1 MLEVI
6 SSGALRSDLELMR
19 RHAKPVLAAVESALG
34 MRGWTRA
41 DADCQPC
48 NMMRCHALSYRW
60 GLCSVSREMISSM
73 NALTEY
79 ALTFKRTEVHTH
91 TRTNSQPH
99 SYRDDD

>member
-34 MRGWTRA
+34 MRGWTRLPA
-41 DADCQPC
+41 MQYDA
-48 NMMRCHALSYRW
+48 MSRAALSL